1 MKKIITF
8 VVLIVCSLTANAQD
22 AAKAKKLLDEVSA
35 KAKAYKNI
43 KIDFKFSLENH
54 EENISQESKGNVTLK
69 GDQYVLNFMGVT
81 RIFDGSKIYTIIPE
95 DEEVNISKS
104 KDQDPNEITPSEML
118 TFYEKGYT
126 YSMDIVQNVLG
137 RKIQY
142 VKLTPIDSKSEYKK
156 ILLGIDVQTKHI
168 HKLIQIGKNGTET
181 RITVNSFKTNLP
193 LSETLFTFDKS
204 KYADYYINELD

>member
-1 MKKIITF
+1 MKKIITL
-8 VVLIVCSLTANAQD
+8 VVLVLCSLTIHAQD
-22 AAKAKKLLDEVSA
+22 GAKAKKLLDEVSA